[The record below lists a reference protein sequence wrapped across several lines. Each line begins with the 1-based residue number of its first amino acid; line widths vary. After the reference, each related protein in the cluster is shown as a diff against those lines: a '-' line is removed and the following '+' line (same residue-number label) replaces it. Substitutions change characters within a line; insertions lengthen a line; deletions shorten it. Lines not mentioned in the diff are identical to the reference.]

1 MASRLGSSGGIRLK
15 RAYWLVA
22 AVTLHAFP
30 AEALEWR
37 WSYSGEGVEASG
49 AFTTADRPDADGF
62 YAITGIE
69 GEMNGVAITGLQ
81 PAGTSIPGNPGY
93 PVDGLV
99 RAEAPQLSLHGF
111 GYALADGTYAN
122 PFYGARFVPP
132 GRLRVLFRSEDRAAH
147 SEPLVTFAAT
157 GRRADGSSGDRRSR
171 SARYSAFAPG
181 WAPARCGN
189 AAINATISTA
199 RIIDAP

>member
-37 WSYSGEGVEASG
+37 WSYTGEGVTASG
-49 AFTTADRPDADGF
+49 SLTTKDAPDSEGF
-62 YAITGIE
+62 YEITGVR

-81 PAGTSIPGNPGY
+81 PAGTSIPGNDGY
-93 PVDGLV
+93 PVDGLIKE
-99 RAEAPQLSLHGF
+99 EAPHLSLHGF

-132 GRLRVLFRSEDRAAH
+132 SVYAFFSNPARRKT
-147 SEPLVTFAAT
+147 SEPAVKFT
-157 GRRADGSSGDRRSR
+157 
-171 SARYSAFAPG
+171 
-181 WAPARCGN
+181 
-189 AAINATISTA
+189 ATIVH
-199 RIIDAP
+199 